1 MEIRA
6 YIHSDQGPVRDENQD
21 RALIDEELNVYV
33 VADGMGGHAA
43 GSVAS
48 QTAVDV
54 VKTTLH
60 ENREVIERFGETGD
74 GRAQVTKLLE
84 NAIRRAGVAIF
95 QMAQD
100 NIEQRG
106 MGTTLSVLLLTQRRG
121 FIAHV
126 GDSRIY
132 IIRQSDTV
140 QLTED
145 HSLINELIKQGRIS
159 PEQVKTTAYTNAIT
173 RAVGVYADVQVDTL
187 DFELAAG
194 DTFFLCSDGVSEHL
208 KEPREIADVIEAR
221 GVKSAASTLVD
232 LALQR
237 GTRDNATA
245 VVVRITADRGELSI
259 PDGQNLANRL
269 SLLRRMPLFQH
280 LTYVELMEILNMS
293 DVRSY
298 KKGATIFQEGDRGE
312 EFFIILDGTVH
323 IEKGGTLLATIATG
337 GHFGEMAIMDKGA
350 RSATTVAG
358 RDSQVIV
365 VGRRPLFALLR
376 KEKDI
381 AVKLLWSFVHVL
393 NYRLR
398 ATNTELSEARESNL
412 GSTVVPPLK
421 LDDD

>member
-1 MEIRA
+1 M
-6 YIHSDQGPVRDENQD
+6 VW
-21 RALIDEELNVYV
+21 
-33 VADGMGGHAA
+33 GGHAA

-48 QTAVDV
+48 QTAIEV
-54 VKTTLH
+54 VQATLQEKQAIIH
-60 ENREVIERFGETGD
+60 SFAETGD
-74 GRAQVTKLLE
+74 GRARVTKLLE
-84 NAIRRAGVAIF
+84 DAVRRAGVAIF
-95 QMAQD
+95 QMAQG
-100 NIEQRG
+100 NLEQRG

-132 IIRQSDTV
+132 IVRQADTV

-159 PEQVKTTAYTNAIT
+159 PDQVKTTAYTNAIT

-194 DTFFLCSDGVSEHL
+194 DTFLLCSDGVSEHFN
-208 KEPREIADVIEAR
+208 EDREIADIIEAR
-221 GVKSAASTLVD
+221 GIETAASTLVD
-232 LALQR
+232 LALSR

-245 VVVRITADRGELSI
+245 VVVRITANRGELNI
-259 PDGQNLANRL
+259 PDGQNLSNRL

-280 LTYVELMEILNMS
+280 LSYVELMEILNMA

-298 KKGATIFQEGDRGE
+298 KKGAIIFREGDRGE

-323 IEKGGTLLATIATG
+323 IEKGGVLLATIATG

-358 RDSQVIV
+358 RDSRMIV

-381 AVKLLWSFVHVL
+381 AVKLLWSFVHIL

-398 ATNTELSEARESNL
+398 ATNTELSEAREANL
-412 GSTVVPPLK
+412 GSTVVPPLDPG
-421 LDDD
+421 DD